1 MLLRLDCE
9 SGHGLGSTKSQTL
22 DSRADTFSFL
32 LWQMGMP
39 GVEPKGCRAERLN
52 G

>member
-1 MLLRLDCE
+1 VQRKPVLLRLDYE
-9 SGHGLGSTKSQTL
+9 SGHGIGSTKSQAL

-32 LWQMGMP
+32 LWQMGVA
-39 GVEPKGCRAERLN
+39 GFALKG